1 MHEFCEHHRMHT
13 KIALSFLLFVATS
26 IITQAQILWQVGLN
40 DNAWQ
45 TANTGGG
52 PAANFAQENGAI
64 NPLPGSPTST
74 GAAQGADN
82 DYYFSG
88 VYSLTI
94 PSATAFYG
102 TYTPIGVV
110 SAHENAAERAFAGGD
125 LDLRYHF
132 NVPASFGPS
141 TLITI
146 SYDAL
151 NLDTDNGT
159 ATTADDPTDPRVGV
173 EVYFNGVLVAAQN
186 IIRGPQLGTTFTT
199 APFTLASVNA
209 VTGSGSDNIVSLRGI
224 SYNAAGGGN
233 WMGIDYVQANVVPE
247 PSSIALMTLF
257 GGMGLAVA
265 FLRRRRGDRKRSN

>member
-1 MHEFCEHHRMHT
+1 MQT
-13 KIALSFLLFVATS
+13 KIVLSLLLLVATS
-26 IITQAQILWQVGLN
+26 ITTQAQILWQVGLN

-52 PAANFAQENGAI
+52 PAANYAREQGTI
-64 NPLPGSPTST
+64 NALPGSPTST
-74 GAAQGADN
+74 GADFAADN

-102 TYTPIGVV
+102 TYTPIGPV
-110 SAHENAAERAFAGGD
+110 SANENAAERAFAGGD

-132 NVPASFGPS
+132 NLPASQS
-141 TLITI
+141 LSDLITI

-151 NLDTDNGT
+151 NLDVNPADGT
-159 ATTADDPTDPRVGV
+159 IPAPTDPRVGV
-173 EVYFNGVLVAAQN
+173 EVYFNGVLVGAQT
-186 IIRGPQLGTTFTT
+186 IIRPAQLGTTFTT

-209 VTGSGSDNIVSLRGI
+209 VTGPGADNVVSLRGI
-224 SYNAAGGGN
+224 SYLAAGGGN
-233 WMGIDYVQANVVPE
+233 WMGIDYVEAAVVPE

-257 GGMGLAVA
+257 GGMGLIAA
-265 FLRRRRGDRKRSN
+265 FLRRRRK